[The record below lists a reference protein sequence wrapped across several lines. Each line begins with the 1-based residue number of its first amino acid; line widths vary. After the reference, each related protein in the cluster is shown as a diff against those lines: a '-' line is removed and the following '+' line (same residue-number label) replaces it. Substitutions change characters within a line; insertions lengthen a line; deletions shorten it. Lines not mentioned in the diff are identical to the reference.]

1 MEKVK
6 TEDEANM
13 EETAEVTQLIPQG
26 RISEYINE
34 EIIDSS
40 EEHDGGRSKRAF
52 VTTHKGA
59 NCRRARSS
67 GWQDCRDRWRQPS
80 RRPDPR
86 VRERVCSDAGLF
98 PG

>member
-26 RISEYINE
+26 RISECINE

-40 EEHDGGRSKRAF
+40 EEHDGGRSK
-52 VTTHKGA
+52 
-59 NCRRARSS
+59 CRRARSS